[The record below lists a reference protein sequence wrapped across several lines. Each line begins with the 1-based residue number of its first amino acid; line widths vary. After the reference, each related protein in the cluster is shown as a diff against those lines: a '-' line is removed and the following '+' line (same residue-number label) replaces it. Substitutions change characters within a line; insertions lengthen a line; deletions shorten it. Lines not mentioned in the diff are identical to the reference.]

1 MHQTKRRFLG
11 FTLIELLV
19 VIAIIAMLAGL
30 LLPAIATAKEKG
42 RRIACASNLRQIGMG
57 MLAFAG
63 DTGNLPHAYTK
74 SVGTWDSALT
84 NGYITTTAVFLCPD
98 DRLKRDTT
106 VQTRPKR
113 SYAIAAGGGST
124 PPTLENLCIQGS
136 RISCP
141 YLTNSST
148 IAIVT
153 ERRDQTAVIGE
164 YDSTMH
170 YFNDSNTVTTTHV
183 TTPLWSCN
191 YLFMDFHA
199 AWVASTTSSMF
210 PGNGCATAPCCP

>member
-1 MHQTKRRFLG
+1 MHQTKRSFFG

-19 VIAIIAMLAGL
+19 VIAIIATLAGL
-30 LLPAIATAKEKG
+30 LLPAIGTAKEKG
-42 RRIACASNLRQIGMG
+42 RRVACANNLRQIGMG

-63 DTGNLPHAYTK
+63 DTGNLPQAYTN

-84 NGYITTTAVFLCPD
+84 NGYITTAVFLCPD
-98 DRLKRDTT
+98 DSLARTANGA
-106 VQTRPKR
+106 KR

-124 PPTLENLCIQGS
+124 PPLLTDLCIQGS

-153 ERRDQTAVIGE
+153 ERRNQTAVIGE
-164 YDSTMH
+164 YASTMH

-210 PGNGCATAPCCP
+210 PGKGCTTAPCCP

>member
-1 MHQTKRRFLG
+1 MHQTKRNFLG

-19 VIAIIAMLAGL
+19 VIAIIATLAGL
-30 LLPAIATAKEKG
+30 LLPAIGSAKEKG
-42 RRIACASNLRQIGMG
+42 RRVACANNLRQIGMG

-63 DTGNLPHAYTK
+63 DTGNLPQAYTN

-84 NGYITTTAVFLCPD
+84 NGYITTAVFLCPD
-98 DRLKRDTT
+98 DSLARTANGA
-106 VQTRPKR
+106 KR

-124 PPTLENLCIQGS
+124 PPLLTDLCIQGS

-153 ERRDQTAVIGE
+153 ERRNQTAVIGE
-164 YDSTMH
+164 YASTMH

-210 PGNGCATAPCCP
+210 PGKGCTTAPCCP

>member
-1 MHQTKRRFLG
+1 MHQTKRNFLG

-19 VIAIIAMLAGL
+19 VIAIIATLAGL
-30 LLPAIATAKEKG
+30 LLPAIGSAKEKG
-42 RRIACASNLRQIGMG
+42 RRVACANNLRQIGMG

-63 DTGNLPHAYTK
+63 DTGNLPQAYTN

-84 NGYITTTAVFLCPD
+84 NGYITTAVFLCPD
-98 DRLKRDTT
+98 DSLARTANGA
-106 VQTRPKR
+106 KR

-124 PPTLENLCIQGS
+124 PPLLTDLCIQGS

-153 ERRDQTAVIGE
+153 ERRNQTAVIGE
-164 YDSTMH
+164 YASTMH

-183 TTPLWSCN
+183 TAPNWNCN
-191 YLFMDFHA
+191 YLFLDFHA
-199 AWVASTTSSMF
+199 AWVSTYNSGMF
-210 PGNGCATAPCCP
+210 PGKGCSAGTGIPCCP